1 MDGHKKEEEASKS
14 KPFYFTYIYYSSDS
28 ELFVFFFQI
37 RLPQAWSSSAAT
49 GQSSYYPQAISLHS
63 TCLQKKQVFCIFFL
77 HKTNLFQIFSTS
89 YNRKNCLVDMIE
101 LFKIAFQPK
110 IQYQKSNYLIILQLN
125 YILEKPRAPF
135 QNRKFFITANH
146 CNLDPGLIRLSQVC
160 SIANFCPIFKFR
172 TFLKS

>member
-37 RLPQAWSSSAAT
+37 RLPQAWSSSAAS
-49 GQSSYYPQAISLHS
+49 GQSSYYPQAIFLHS
-63 TCLQKKQVFCIFFL
+63 TCLQKNRYSVFFL

-110 IQYQKSNYLIILQLN
+110 IQYQKSNYLIILQLLAKELLRSFFLALWASQRQN
-125 YILEKPRAPF
+125 CEKPWTS
-135 QNRKFFITANH
+135 K
-146 CNLDPGLIRLSQVC
+146 SQ
-160 SIANFCPIFKFR
+160 
-172 TFLKS
+172 LK

>member
-110 IQYQKSNYLIILQLN
+110 IQYQKSNYLIILQLLAKELLRSFFLALWASQRQN
-125 YILEKPRAPF
+125 CEKPWTS
-135 QNRKFFITANH
+135 K
-146 CNLDPGLIRLSQVC
+146 SQ
-160 SIANFCPIFKFR
+160 
-172 TFLKS
+172 LK